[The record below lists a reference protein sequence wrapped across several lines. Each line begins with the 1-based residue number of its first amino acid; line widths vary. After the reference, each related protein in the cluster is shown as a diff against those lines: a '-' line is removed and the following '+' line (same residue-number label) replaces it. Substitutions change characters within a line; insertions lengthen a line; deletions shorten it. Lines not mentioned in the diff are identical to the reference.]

1 MKKRLIAAVLIT
13 AFSITACGKSTGEA
27 LEEIITA
34 TEEIMESDTVS
45 EDEDVEISL
54 EENEP
59 AHAPAVM
66 DDTKED
72 EALYEFN
79 PHVFSARDAELW
91 GEETKVA
98 FFNFVDAI
106 RNGEDTFE
114 CPNETVYYNVVG
126 GRLINYYFPVAST
139 LIKDGYYESTKYD
152 NGVGLIPYGPD
163 KESFLKEEKEFE
175 EIITDILNDTVKP
188 DYSEFEKALALYL
201 YMTQNYTYDYDMYAE
216 MYTTRGDEILT
227 YRALKENQGICQ
239 ELSGVYNYLLLQ
251 CGVESDVMTG
261 DNPSLGE
268 GHQWNYVNIDGTD
281 YHIDPTFGLSL
292 PYVCNGHTQLD
303 FFLMTDEVRENRDG
317 FPAES
322 FGLCGRGDESREY
335 FVFSATDDSY
345 ADLRWGYFLEMDTD
359 NNIVTFCD
367 YSDYETKEFKYS
379 A

>member
-45 EDEDVEISL
+45 ENEDVEISL

-163 KESFLKEEKEFE
+163 KESF
-175 EIITDILNDTVKP
+175 
-188 DYSEFEKALALYL
+188 
-201 YMTQNYTYDYDMYAE
+201 
-216 MYTTRGDEILT
+216 
-227 YRALKENQGICQ
+227 
-239 ELSGVYNYLLLQ
+239 
-251 CGVESDVMTG
+251 
-261 DNPSLGE
+261 
-268 GHQWNYVNIDGTD
+268 
-281 YHIDPTFGLSL
+281 
-292 PYVCNGHTQLD
+292 
-303 FFLMTDEVRENRDG
+303 
-317 FPAES
+317 
-322 FGLCGRGDESREY
+322 GLCGRGDESREY